1 MSRIYDKQ
9 VLYVKSGLETLI
21 LLTFYAPEALKPL
34 FLRP

>member
-21 LLTFYAPEALKPL
+21 LLTFSAP
-34 FLRP
+34 